1 LSSDRTWTYVNVR
14 RLLVTISRWIEHTM
28 ASVVF
33 EPHSSELWA
42 RIVRE
47 VTAYLNDLFRQ
58 GAFTGRVAEEAYY
71 VRCDAALNPQE
82 VRDAGMV
89 VAEIGLAPAV
99 PSEFIIIRILHGP
112 TGVRIIRPI

>member
-1 LSSDRTWTYVNVR
+1 
-14 RLLVTISRWIEHTM
+14 
-28 ASVVF
+28 
-33 EPHSSELWA
+33 
-42 RIVRE
+42 VRE